1 MRKTNCSRRAVTRRA
16 ASLLLAAAA
25 LLLGACAGTD
35 GDDSFTAPD
44 RTVIGITDTAEP
56 TGTQTGAD
64 ETREVI
70 TAPDTL
76 PGIITAENGT
86 DKETDPAEE
95 TTRRDVT
102 TTPPSVYVEPVRLSF
117 IGMGD
122 NIIYGSTFRQSDTGG
137 GKYDFKPKYKGVAS
151 MIADADIAFVN
162 QETPMCGEKYGYYTY
177 PQFNTP
183 QDMGRDLVTLG
194 FDVIT
199 FANNHMADMGYNGR
213 KCLSDMMDF
222 TDTLDAFV
230 VGLYRNFEDFENI
243 RVYEREGVRIAF
255 LAYTYGTNLY
265 KKQTEPEKLDGVY
278 IPVFDEETIERQVK
292 AAREISDLII
302 VSIHWGEE
310 GSFKPTE
317 EQERYAHLMADLGV
331 DVILG
336 HHPHVVQKIEWIGGQ
351 NGHKTL
357 CYYSLGNGLN
367 AQDELKNMVGIT
379 ASFDI
384 LKDNHGAWV
393 ENASCIPT
401 FSVQT
406 PRYKNQRLILLS
418 DLTDS
423 ICEQHHCNVTD
434 QKVTKEKAYKI
445 ITSNISG
452 EFLPDYLR

>member
-1 MRKTNCSRRAVTRRA
+1 MKELKRSRRGILRRA
-16 ASLLLAAAA
+16 ASALAAAA
-25 LLLGACAGTD
+25 MLALSACAGPADTLTD
-35 GDDSFTAPD
+35 PERPMPET
-44 RTVIGITDTAEP
+44 
-56 TGTQTGAD
+56 TGAD
-64 ETREVI
+64 TVTRPVI

-76 PGIITAENGT
+76 PVLQSGT
-86 DKETDPAEE
+86 DTDTVTEPDEE
-95 TTRRDVT
+95 TTGRDVT
-102 TTPPSVYVEPVRLSF
+102 TAPPDVYVEPTRLTF

-122 NIIYGSTFRQSDTGG
+122 NIIYGSTFRQSDLGG

-151 MIADADIAFVN
+151 VIKDADIAFVN

-199 FANNHMADMGYNGR
+199 FANNHMADMGYNGK
-213 KCLSDMMDF
+213 KCVSDMIDF
-222 TDTLDAFV
+222 TDTLDAFII
-230 VGLYRNFEDFENI
+230 GLYRDRSDFENI
-243 RVYEREGVRIAF
+243 RVYEKDGVRIAF

-265 KKQTEPEKLDGVY
+265 KKQTEPEKLTGVY
-278 IPVFDEETIERQVK
+278 LPVYDEETIERQVK
-292 AAREISDLII
+292 AAKEISDLVF

-310 GSFKPTE
+310 GRFKPTE
-317 EQERYAHLMADLGV
+317 EQERYALMMADLGV

-336 HHPHVVQKIEWIGGQ
+336 HHPHVVQKIEWLPGQ
-351 NGHKTL
+351 DGHKTL

-384 LKDNHGAWV
+384 YKDNYGARI

-401 FSVQT
+401 FAVQT

-418 DLTDS
+418 DLTES
-423 ICEQHHCNVTD
+423 ICEDHHCNVTD
-434 QKVTKEKAYKI
+434 QKVTVEKARKI
-445 ITSNISG
+445 ITDNISA
-452 EFLPDYLR
+452 EFLPDYLK